1 MSDNRAHMSDLVF
14 FAVLAST
21 VALVWIF
28 PVFPTQ
34 DGPAH
39 LENARLLVELLRG
52 NPEAQRFFS
61 FDRFSPNWVSHL
73 VLAPLLLIVP
83 AAIAEKIVLTIATV
97 LPPLGF
103 RKALD
108 ALGGRRVLALLA
120 LPFAHSFLLTM
131 GFLNFCVAVGVALF
145 VVAHWSRP
153 NSSTVRT
160 AIGLTLT
167 YFLHPVAFVYAA
179 AMLAAMALVRGR
191 AWWGRTALSM
201 LPGIVLVFVF
211 LGGHESTESGGGPER
226 WSLFST
232 LGVLVSFTPTERTLS
247 TFLWILLGAVA
258 VFEAG
263 RLPWKRSWRDGVLL
277 ATVPFLVL
285 TFVAPFFLAGGAY
298 VPERFLFCGALTLTL
313 WIGMRAPGEL
323 LPPILGSVAASIA
336 VAMNLVRVPVLRE
349 RNDQIAD
356 YTSIAEA
363 LPSGAL
369 VLPLNGSMAGER
381 HDGSIS
387 VTKVDSM
394 RHAIGYLAVSRGVI
408 DLANYQPN
416 TGHFPLRWNESV
428 APFGRLFS
436 RADLE
441 QVPPRVDLLRYER
454 ETGIAVDAVLLW
466 DFVDRSKPE
475 IGRVYADLEQGG
487 YSEVARSES
496 GRTTVWA
503 RR

>member
-1 MSDNRAHMSDLVF
+1 MSDNRAHMSDLAF

-39 LENARLLVELLRG
+39 LENARLLLELLRG
-52 NPEAQRFFS
+52 NPQAERFFS
-61 FDRFSPNWVSHL
+61 LDRFSPNWVAHL

-97 LPPLGF
+97 LVPLGF

-108 ALGGRRVLALLA
+108 ALGGPRVLALLA

-131 GFLNFCVAVGVALF
+131 GFLNFCAAVGAALF

-153 NSSTVRT
+153 DSSTVGT

-179 AMLAAMALVRGR
+179 AMLVAMALVRGR
-191 AWWGRTALSM
+191 GWWRPTALAM
-201 LPGIVLVFVF
+201 FPGIVLVFVF
-211 LGGHESTESGGGPER
+211 LGGHGSTSTGGGPER
-226 WSLFST
+226 WPLFAT
-232 LGVLVSFTPTERTLS
+232 LGVLVSFAPSERTLS
-247 TFLWILLGAVA
+247 TFLWILLAVVA
-258 VFEAG
+258 VFEAC
-263 RLPWKRSWRDGVLL
+263 RLPWKHSWRDGLLL

-285 TFVAPFFLAGGAY
+285 TLVAPFFLAGGAY
-298 VPERFLFCGALTLTL
+298 LPERFLLCGALSLAL
-313 WIGMRAPGEL
+313 WIGTRAPGEL
-323 LPPILGSVAASIA
+323 LPPILGASAALIA
-336 VAMNLVRVPVLRE
+336 IAMNVARVPALRE
-349 RNDQIAD
+349 RNDAIAD
-356 YTSIAEA
+356 YTSVAES
-363 LPSGAL
+363 LPAGAV
-369 VLPLNGSMAGER
+369 VLPVNGSMSGER

-394 RHAIGYLAVSRGVI
+394 RHAIGYLATSRGVI

-416 TGHFPLRWNESV
+416 TGHFPLRWNEPV
-428 APFGRLFS
+428 TPFGRLFTA
-436 RADLE
+436 ADLE
-441 QVPPRVDLLRYER
+441 QVPPPVDLLRYER
-454 ETGIAVDAVLLW
+454 ETGVAVDAVLLW
-466 DFVDRSKPE
+466 DFADRTKPQVA
-475 IGRVYADLEQGG
+475 RLYADLAQGG
-487 YSEVARSES
+487 YAEVARSES